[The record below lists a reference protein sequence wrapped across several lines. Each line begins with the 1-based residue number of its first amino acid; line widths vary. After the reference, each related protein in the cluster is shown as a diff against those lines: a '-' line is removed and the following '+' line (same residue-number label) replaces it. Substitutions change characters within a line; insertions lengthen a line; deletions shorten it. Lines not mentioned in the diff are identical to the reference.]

1 MKKQKRSLELEE
13 KEASSSKDLGLV
25 SEDLDEEDIVIELQD
40 VVEYPEDL
48 DEEDGG
54 PETLE
59 VELLDAEPGL
69 DFRELDP
76 KGVEDEDEDLFE
88 HDLLKEFALSEESVS
103 EKPSPGPER
112 EAPAVEEDFFE
123 RIAREEAE
131 SSMKEPELHPDF
143 APGEAAPVVA
153 AGLEKAP
160 PEAPPDSSV
169 AAVAAVAGVAAV
181 AAVPLPEVAS
191 SKELAS
197 SPAGSEE
204 LNAVL
209 DQFLNRIEERVG
221 QMIGEAVEARL
232 PRIVQGLLREEIER
246 IKSQTP

>member
-13 KEASSSKDLGLV
+13 QEASSSQDLGLV
-25 SEDLDEEDIVIELQD
+25 SEDLDEEEIVIELQD

-48 DEEDGG
+48 DDEEGG
-54 PETLE
+54 AENLE

-69 DFRELDP
+69 DFRELDT

-88 HDLLKEFALSEESVS
+88 HDLLKEFALSEEPVA

-112 EAPAVEEDFFE
+112 EGPAVEEDFFE
-123 RIAREEAE
+123 KIAREEAE
-131 SSMKEPELHPDF
+131 SSMEEPELPPGPAPVEAA
-143 APGEAAPVVA
+143 APGVDAKS
-153 AGLEKAP
+153 GKAP

-169 AAVAAVAGVAAV
+169 VSVAAV
-181 AAVPLPEVAS
+181 AAVPVPEVAS
-191 SKELAS
+191 RELSS
-197 SPAGSEE
+197 SPAENEE
-204 LNAVL
+204 INAIL

-232 PRIVQGLLREEIER
+232 PQIVRSLLREEIER
-246 IKSQTP
+246 IKSQIP